1 MTDDHDTPAT
11 DAAATPDTYYFISD
25 LHVGGDEQLGQVEFL
40 DELLALLREL
50 ERRDENAEL
59 VINGDAFGLW
69 EFTQVEG
76 VEKFDVLLDR
86 YPELFEQLRS
96 TGETMPVT
104 LVPGNHDYELAAHDE
119 YVERLAEYNVTLEQV
134 VSTTRRV
141 GDHLV
146 YVEHG
151 MQRDPGNRIPDFGNP
166 YANPPG
172 YFVNR
177 QITSRAGRLS
187 GRGRYD
193 WLKDIQAVTPMTLI
207 PEWML
212 SNYFYREMSPWL
224 RYASV
229 PFLLL
234 FNLGVFYLVA
244 VLLDVIGVWG
254 APMTAIRGVLGLF
267 GPVGLVVN
275 VVLAVNLVVVLL
287 LGLLS
292 VPLYIFVRDL
302 RQTLRRFGVVRPTTQ
317 RDPDEAYLD
326 AAREVFAANPG
337 VAVFIYG
344 HTHRGSLTTVGERV
358 VLNTGTWLKRLR
370 RAEVTLGVLPP
381 VFYSSYRLNYFR
393 LSPAD
398 DGSVVVECDTVPK
411 ADPADETLLE
421 RLVTRSP
428 EPLESIPD
436 RTVVAPGEDRGVGTQ
451 SRDDG

>member
-1 MTDDHDTPAT
+1 MTDEPDT
-11 DAAATPDTYYFISD
+11 AATGDSTTPETYYFVSD

-40 DELLALLREL
+40 DELLAFLRDL
-50 ERRDENAEL
+50 ERRDEDAEL

-69 EFTQVEG
+69 EFTQVDG

-86 YPELFEQLRS
+86 YPDLFEQLRA
-96 TGETMPVT
+96 TGETTPIT
-104 LVPGNHDYELAAHDE
+104 LIPGNHDYELAAHDE
-119 YVERLAEYNVTLEQV
+119 YVERLAEYNVTLEQA
-134 VSTTRRV
+134 VSITRRV
-141 GDHLV
+141 GDHVV

-187 GRGRYD
+187 RRGRYD
-193 WLKDIQAVTPMTLI
+193 WLKDIQALTPMTLI

-234 FNLGVFYLVA
+234 FNLGILYLVT
-244 VLLDVIGVWG
+244 VLLDVTGVWG
-254 APMTAIRGVLGLF
+254 APMTAVEGALGLF
-267 GPVGLVVN
+267 GPVGLAVN

-287 LGLLS
+287 LALLS
-292 VPLYIFVRDL
+292 VPLYVFVRDL
-302 RQTLRRFGVVRPTTQ
+302 RKTLRRFGLVRPATE
-317 RDPDEAYLD
+317 RDPDEPYLD
-326 AAREVFAANPG
+326 AAREAFAADPE
-337 VAVFIYG
+337 VAVFVYG

-370 RAEVTLGVLPP
+370 RVEVPLGVLPP
-381 VFYSSYRLNYFR
+381 VFYASYRLDCFR
-393 LSPAD
+393 LSPAE
-398 DGSVVVECDTVPK
+398 DGSVVVDHDTVPK
-411 ADPADETLLE
+411 DDPADETLLE
-421 RLVTRSP
+421 RLLTRSP
-428 EPLESIPD
+428 APLEPVPD
-436 RTVVAPGEDRGVGTQ
+436 RTVVAPGTDRGVG
-451 SRDDG
+451 SDGRDDG

>member
-1 MTDDHDTPAT
+1 VTDDPGTPAA
-11 DAAATPDTYYFISD
+11 DAATTPDTIYFISD

-40 DELLALLREL
+40 DELLGFLREL

-59 VINGDAFGLW
+59 VVNGDAFGLW

-119 YVERLAEYNVTLEQV
+119 YVERLAEYNVTLEQA
-134 VSTTRRV
+134 VSVTRRV

-146 YVEHG
+146 YIEHG

-193 WLKDIQAVTPMTLI
+193 WLKDIQAVTPMTLV

-212 SNYFYREMSPWL
+212 SNYFYREMSSWL

-234 FNLGVFYLVA
+234 FNLATLYLVIF
-244 VLLDVIGVWG
+244 LLDVTGVFR
-254 APMTAIRGVLGLF
+254 APMTVVEGVLGLF
-267 GPVGLVVN
+267 GPVGL
-275 VVLAVNLVVVLL
+275 AVNLVLVANVAVVLL

-292 VPLYIFVRDL
+292 IPLYVFVRDL
-302 RQTLRRFGVVRPTTQ
+302 RQTLARFGLVRSAAE
-317 RDPDEAYLD
+317 RAPDEAYLE
-326 AAREVFAANPG
+326 AAREVFAANPE
-337 VAVFIYG
+337 VAIFVYG
-344 HTHRGSLTTVGERV
+344 HTHRASLTTVGERA

-370 RAEVTLGVLPP
+370 RVDVTLGVLPP

-393 LSPAD
+393 LSSAE
-398 DGSVVVECDTVPK
+398 DGSVVVESNTVPK

-428 EPLESIPD
+428 GSLDPIPD
-436 RTVVAPGEDRGVGTQ
+436 RTVVAPETDRNVGTPG
-451 SRDDG
+451 REDD

>member
-1 MTDDHDTPAT
+1 MTDDPDT
-11 DAAATPDTYYFISD
+11 AATGDSTPPDTYYFVSD
-25 LHVGGDEQLGQVEFL
+25 LHIGGDEQLGQVDFL
-40 DELLALLREL
+40 DELLAFLREL
-50 ERRDENAEL
+50 ERRDEDAEL

-69 EFTQVEG
+69 EFTQVDG
-76 VEKFDVLLDR
+76 LEKFDVLLDR
-86 YPELFEQLRS
+86 HPDLFDQLRS
-96 TGETMPVT
+96 TGETMPIT
-104 LVPGNHDYELAAHDE
+104 LIPGNHDYELAAHDE
-119 YVERLAEYNVTLEQV
+119 YVERLAEYNVTLEQA
-134 VSTTRRV
+134 VSITRRV

-244 VLLDVIGVWG
+244 VFLDVTGVWG
-254 APMTAIRGVLGLF
+254 APMTAVRGVLGLF

-292 VPLYIFVRDL
+292 VPLYVFARDV
-302 RQTLRRFGVVRPTTQ
+302 RQTLRRFGLVRPATE
-317 RDPDEAYLD
+317 RDPDEPYLD
-326 AAREVFAANPG
+326 GAREAFAADPE
-337 VAVFIYG
+337 VAVFVYG

-370 RAEVTLGVLPP
+370 RADVILGVLPP
-381 VFYSSYRLNYFR
+381 VFYTTYRLGYFR
-393 LSPAD
+393 LSPTAD
-398 DGSVVVECDTVPK
+398 GDVVVEYDTVPK

-428 EPLESIPD
+428 GPLEPIPD
-436 RTVVAPGEDRGVGTQ
+436 RTVVAPGTDRGVEDG
-451 SRDDG
+451 RDDG